1 MRDVFEPVRAWLA
14 AGERVALATVVKT
27 WGSAPRPVG
36 SRMAVSDSG
45 QVAGGV
51 SGGCVDGDVK
61 HRAEA
66 ILRSAPAELVN
77 YGVSDELATSVGLS
91 CGGEI
96 EILIE
101 PLGPLHLRLL
111 EAIEKDRPA
120 VLISSLKAPLG
131 ASRLL
136 EGEHDIAAWLE
147 TDRPER
153 GDGTLVEPFPRAP
166 ELVIVGASHVGVA
179 LCAQARTLGF
189 RVTVIE
195 PRASFSGGDRLAC
208 AQRIMRSW
216 PDQAIK
222 ELRVDGSTYIAV
234 LSHDPKFEDPAII
247 AGLAARP
254 RYLGAIGSRGTH
266 QKRLERLR
274 SAGVPEAELDRLHAP
289 IGLDIGARTAEE
301 TALAILAEMI
311 AVRNGRSGA
320 KLGSAK
326 KAAPA
331 TA

>member
-1 MRDVFEPVRAWLA
+1 
-14 AGERVALATVVKT
+14 
-27 WGSAPRPVG
+27 
-36 SRMAVSDSG
+36 MAVSESG
-45 QVAGGV
+45 QIAGGV

-61 HRAEA
+61 SRAEA
-66 ILRSAPAELVN
+66 VLKGSPAELVN
-77 YGVSDELATSVGLS
+77 YGVSDELAASVGLS

-101 PLGPLHLRLL
+101 PLSPSHLQLMD
-111 EAIEKDRPA
+111 AIEGDRPA
-120 VLISSLKAPLG
+120 VLISSLKQPLG
-131 ASRLL
+131 ASQLL
-136 EGEHDIAAWLE
+136 EAEPDIATWLE

-153 GDGTLVEPFPRAP
+153 RNGTLIEPFPRSP
-166 ELVIVGASHVGVA
+166 QLIIIGATHVGVA

-195 PRASFSGGDRLAC
+195 PRAAFSGEDRLSSAE
-208 AQRIMRSW
+208 RIIRSW
-216 PDQAIK
+216 PDQALK

-247 AGLAARP
+247 SGLAARP
-254 RYLGAIGSRGTH
+254 RYLGAIGSRGT
-266 QKRLERLR
+266 QEKRLTRLR
-274 SAGVPEAELDRLHAP
+274 SAGVADEELARIHAP

-311 AVRNGRSGA
+311 AVRNGRGGGR
-320 KLGSAK
+320 LGSMK